1 MTTAVEI
8 REVIDNSE
16 LDHEDPER
24 LALYIDSI
32 YTHLGIEAIAEQLEE
47 LAEEEQEAYVGEYPD
62 TGEFVFEIIQQL
74 DLPEYPSWIK
84 IDYYGSWDDLSMD
97 YFTELNSGFGY
108 YFWRN
113 I

>member
-1 MTTAVEI
+1 MTTATEI

-24 LALYIDSI
+24 LSLYIDSI

-47 LAEEEQEAYVGEYPD
+47 LAEEERENYVGEYPD
-62 TGEFVFEIIQQL
+62 TGEFVFTIIEQL

-97 YFTELNSGFGY
+97 YFTAFNSGFSY
-108 YFWRN
+108 YFWRSV
-113 I
+113 